1 MSNTFAMIMKCF
13 NSIDLIFNILKK
25 SKKISKSF
33 KKTGDNLLMCI
44 FRVTQTMMK
53 ILCVCMCVCVCLGS
67 GTVGKSYCKSTK
79 FVHLNN
85 YKFARAS
92 INLKGKK
99 LI

>member
-53 ILCVCMCVCVCLGS
+53 ILCVCMCVCVCVFGFGNRREKLLQ
-67 GTVGKSYCKSTK
+67 KYEIC
-79 FVHLNN
+79 
-85 YKFARAS
+85 AS
-92 INLKGKK
+92 QQL
-99 LI
+99 